1 MSTQKTGRLGEKFAA
16 RFLSECNYRI
26 DFVNY
31 RNQFGEIDIIARKD
45 QYIVFVEVKTR
56 SLGALSSPAEAVNLK
71 KQERLIKTA
80 VEYLTQNCI
89 SLQPRFDV
97 IEIVTNENTSE
108 VKKLNHIE
116 NAFYQEGEYA
126 VF

>member
-1 MSTQKTGRLGEKFAA
+1 MSTQETGRLGEKFAA
-16 RFLSECNYRI
+16 KFLSECNYRI

-45 QYIVFVEVKTR
+45 QSIVFIEVKTR
-56 SLGALSSPAEAVNLK
+56 SSGAVLSPAEAVNLK
-71 KQERLIKTA
+71 KRERLIKIA
-80 VEYLTQNCI
+80 AEYLTQNRI

-97 IEIVTNENTSE
+97 IEIATNQNTSE
-108 VKKLNHIE
+108 VEKLNHIE

-126 VF
+126 IF